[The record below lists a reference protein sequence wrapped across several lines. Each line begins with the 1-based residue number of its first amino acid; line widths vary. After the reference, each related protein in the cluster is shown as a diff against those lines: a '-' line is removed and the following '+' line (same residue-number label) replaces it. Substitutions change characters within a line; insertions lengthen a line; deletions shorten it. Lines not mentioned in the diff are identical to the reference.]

1 MDWQGNKLGNYQVE
15 CLLGSGAFADVYLG
29 KHVYL
34 NTSAA
39 IKILQTRL
47 GENDLQSFLEE
58 ARAVANLIHPS
69 IIRVLEF
76 GVEGQIPYLI
86 MDYAPAGTLRQLH
99 PRPTRLTVGECVTYM
114 NQITAALQHA
124 HDHRVI
130 HRDVKPENILI
141 GPHEQLLLSDFGI
154 AVAAQSSRYQAQQE
168 FGGTAAYSSPE
179 QIQGKASYASD
190 QYALGIM
197 LYEWLTGELPFRG
210 SFYEVCSQHLFK
222 PAPSLLDKVSSLPP
236 TVEQVYQ
243 RAVAKDSQQR
253 FARVDDFAQALEMA
267 HRGDDPT
274 VLLKSGFS
282 ASADSSTPP
291 SPSVSAGISVTL
303 PATEAAPSPSLPP
316 YGRRQEQ
323 RYTSSLQPRIP
334 SVPPAIR
341 WEKPHP
347 VPSVLIAILL
357 VLLLITGIWGYSRQ
371 GGGSNQPASQG
382 QSPQPTQTTSDSSN
396 GSNVVDSTLTPVPT
410 PTPTPQPSGV
420 VSDGT
425 IKINKMLACGN
436 CNDPV
441 HVKVDT
447 VTVQNGNGR
456 MIWTL
461 TLTNVS
467 GATIHVYGPT
477 ISLHDSTSAQDSS
490 PASISDSDS
499 GFCDPYLDSNLDCSA
514 IFTFLPYTQTT
525 YTLNVEIT
533 GYNFDIKFD
542 PLEVTFS

>member
-1 MDWQGNKLGNYQVE
+1 MDWQGSKLGNYQVE
-15 CLLGSGAFADVYLG
+15 YLLGSGAFADVYLG
-29 KHVYL
+29 KHIYL

-58 ARAVANLIHPS
+58 ARAVANLIHPN

-99 PRPTRLTVGECVTYM
+99 PRPARLTVGECVIYM
-114 NQITAALQHA
+114 NQIAAALQYA

-190 QYALGIM
+190 QYALGMM

-222 PAPSLLDKVSSLPP
+222 PAPSLLDKVPSLPL

-253 FARVDDFAQALEMA
+253 FARVEDFAQALELA
-267 HRGDDPT
+267 NRGDDPT
-274 VLLKSGFS
+274 VFLKSGPS
-282 ASADSSTPP
+282 VSADSSTPL
-291 SPSVSAGISVTL
+291 SPFVSSGTSATL
-303 PATEAAPSPSLPP
+303 PATEAVPSPSTPP
-316 YGRRQEQ
+316 YERRREQ
-323 RYTSSLQPRIP
+323 RSLSSSQPVIP
-334 SVPPAIR
+334 FAPDAIR
-341 WEKPHP
+341 WEMRNVAPAA
-347 VPSVLIAILL
+347 LIILL
-357 VLLLITGIWGYSRQ
+357 VLLLVTGIWGYTR
-371 GGGSNQPASQG
+371 GSNQPAPQG
-382 QSPQPTQTTSDSSN
+382 PSYQPSQTTSDSNS
-396 GSNVVDSTLTPVPT
+396 GSNATTPTPT
-410 PTPTPQPSGV
+410 PTSIPTPTPQPSV
-420 VSDGT
+420 IVSDRT
-425 IKINKMLACGN
+425 IPINKMLTCGN

-441 HVKVDT
+441 HVKVDS

-461 TLTNVS
+461 TFINVS
-467 GATIHVYGPT
+467 GASIRLYQPT
-477 ISLHDSTSAQDSS
+477 ISLHDPTSAQDSS
-490 PASISDSDS
+490 PASISDSS
-499 GFCDPYLDSNLDCSA
+499 GGSCDTYLDASLDCSM

-525 YTLNVEIT
+525 YTLSVEVK
-533 GYNFDIKFD
+533 NSDFDVKFE